1 MKLDRIFILGA
12 ALAAAT
18 LSASAQPALGD
29 IIKAV
34 AEDGKKE
41 EEKKE
46 EKSKIEAYD
55 KVITKEAQTASGM
68 MKMHKVKSTYY
79 LEIPAD
85 MMGKPMLLASR
96 VSAISDNKDVIA
108 GQMPAEPLYCEWSRD
123 DEKVYLLDL
132 SNQASVTATE
142 AVRKSYDRNYLK
154 PVMKAF
160 PIKAFGAD
168 SSAVID
174 VTKFFCADEKYMS
187 PFAPSSPL
195 DGLFGGAKMSGSFKA
210 DMSSILGFKAF
221 PENITV
227 RSRMVY
233 TVSGAPFTAEVTV
246 SMIRLKDEP
255 VRPRIADPRIG
266 YFKNR
271 YMQYS
276 DKKDGTTRT
285 SYINRWDIRPKAE
298 DVERYK
304 RGELVEPE
312 KPIVYYVDDAFPENW
327 KKAVMLG
334 IEDWQQAFEEI
345 GFKDA
350 IVAREFPKDD
360 PNFDPDDIRY
370 SCFRYATTAVANAM
384 GPSWTDPR
392 SGEIIQGSVYFY
404 HDVVKLVHN
413 WRFVQTSVIEPA
425 AREEVFN
432 DKLMCEMLRYVASHE
447 IGHTLGLMH
456 NMRASYSYPVDSLRS
471 KTFTDKYGTTP
482 SIMDYARNNYVAQPG
497 DDVTWLQPP
506 LIGVYDKF
514 AIKWGYKP
522 IFEAA
527 TAEEEKPVLNR
538 WILETNNDPMYRYGE
553 QELFTSVDPAA
564 QTESLGDDAVL
575 ASEYGIR
582 NLKRLMEHLVEWTAK
597 PGEDYS
603 HTIEMYNEVY
613 TQFNRYFNHVAKYIG
628 GNFLEY
634 PVNGDG
640 KEVAFVAV
648 PKAKQQEA
656 LHFLFT
662 QLRDLPEWILNPQ
675 ITRLGDPQNDKIYD
689 FLRTSVRN
697 LLGSMPKVGYTAK
710 LSDDP
715 YTQQEFLQD
724 IYDEVFASSLK
735 GRALTRSE
743 RLMEYSFVYTLLE
756 HLDYLTPVPTSNS
769 GGGLRLLNVDLS
781 QELPCYLIDL
791 HEVADRQLGNHNREA
806 DIKISYKEAFFGTL
820 KDIQSLMNKRAKSA
834 RGEDRDHYSYLA
846 FEINKVLGK

>member
-1 MKLDRIFILGA
+1 
-12 ALAAAT
+12 
-18 LSASAQPALGD
+18 
-29 IIKAV
+29 
-34 AEDGKKE
+34 
-41 EEKKE
+41 
-46 EKSKIEAYD
+46 
-55 KVITKEAQTASGM
+55 
-68 MKMHKVKSTYY
+68 
-79 LEIPAD
+79 
-85 MMGKPMLLASR
+85 MLIASR

-108 GQMPAEPLYCEWSRD
+108 GQMPSDPLYCEWSRD
-123 DEKVYLLDL
+123 DEKVYLHDL
-132 SNQASVTATE
+132 SNQASVTATD

-154 PVMKAF
+154 PVMKSF
-160 PIKAFGAD
+160 PIKAFSAD
-168 SSAVID
+168 SAAVID

-187 PFAPSSPL
+187 PFIPASPF
-195 DGLFGGAKMSGSFKA
+195 DALFGGSRMTGSFKA
-210 DMSSILGFKAF
+210 DMSSILDFKAF
-221 PENITV
+221 PQNITV

-266 YFKNR
+266 YFTNR

-285 SYINRWDIRPKAE
+285 TYINRWDIRPKAE

-312 KPIVYYVDDAFPENW
+312 KPIVYYVDDAFPANW

-345 GFKDA
+345 GFKNA

-360 PNFDPDDIRY
+360 PDFDPDDIRY
-370 SCFRYATTAVANAM
+370 SCFRYATTNVANAM
-384 GPSWTDPR
+384 GPSWVDPR

-432 DKLMCEMLRYVASHE
+432 DKLMGEMLRYVASHE

-456 NMRASYSYPVDSLRS
+456 NMRASYSYPVDSLRTKS
-471 KTFTDKYGTTP
+471 FTDKYGTTP

-506 LIGVYDKF
+506 LLGVYDKF

-538 WILETNNDPMYRYGE
+538 WILETNNNPMYRYGE
-553 QELFTSVDPAA
+553 QEVLYSVDPAS

-582 NLKRLMEHLVEWTAK
+582 NLKRLMEHLVE
-597 PGEDYS
+597 
-603 HTIEMYNEVY
+603 
-613 TQFNRYFNHVAKYIG
+613 
-628 GNFLEY
+628 
-634 PVNGDG
+634 
-640 KEVAFVAV
+640 
-648 PKAKQQEA
+648 
-656 LHFLFT
+656 
-662 QLRDLPEWILNPQ
+662 
-675 ITRLGDPQNDKIYD
+675 
-689 FLRTSVRN
+689 
-697 LLGSMPKVGYTAK
+697 
-710 LSDDP
+710 
-715 YTQQEFLQD
+715 
-724 IYDEVFASSLK
+724 
-735 GRALTRSE
+735 
-743 RLMEYSFVYTLLE
+743 
-756 HLDYLTPVPTSNS
+756 
-769 GGGLRLLNVDLS
+769 
-781 QELPCYLIDL
+781 
-791 HEVADRQLGNHNREA
+791 
-806 DIKISYKEAFFGTL
+806 
-820 KDIQSLMNKRAKSA
+820 
-834 RGEDRDHYSYLA
+834 
-846 FEINKVLGK
+846 